1 MRTLG
6 AATFVWNAIAQDY
19 CVIESLEC
27 LHELCDSVSIVFG
40 GTDGTVDLVLDW
52 LSHKKGKTL
61 HWLIISEDEWNAQ
74 QGREKLSYFSN
85 IAISLLKTDWVYYQ
99 QADEVMHESYFPIIR
114 NVIDVT
120 NEDAYFISRL
130 NLWATSYT
138 MLEVPQNR
146 KPVSTVICRLFKNG
160 QNYGCVDDA
169 ESVNAPARHH
179 LLVNQYHLGF
189 VRDKEKHLHK
199 IRHMQKDVFLMD
211 YDKRADLYPE
221 FRPWSWGFT
230 PKDIIPI
237 PDQSPP
243 KFVTKWAEERCYP
256 AFREDEYELAKEFLI
271 HINCDMASI
280 KMLRYPEQSLVK
292 MANNQMRYIAELK
305 GCINTPTQ

>member
-1 MRTLG
+1 MKTLG
-6 AATFVWNAIAQDY
+6 AATFVWNAISQDY
-19 CVIESLEC
+19 SIIESLEC

-40 GTDGTVDLVLDW
+40 GNDGTVDLVLDW

-85 IAISLLKTDWVYYQ
+85 IAISNLKTDWVYYQ
-99 QADEVMHESYFPIIR
+99 QADEVMHQDYFDVVR
-114 NVIDVT
+114 NVLNVS
-120 NEDAYFISRL
+120 EEEAFFISRL
-130 NLWATSYT
+130 NLWATPYT

-243 KFVTKWAEERCYP
+243 KFVTKWAEERLYP
-256 AFREDEYELAKEFLI
+256 SFREDEHELAKEFLI

-280 KMLRYPEQSLVK
+280 KMLRYPEQSLVE
-292 MANNQMRYIAELK
+292 MANSQMRYIAELK
-305 GCINTPTQ
+305 GFNSPL